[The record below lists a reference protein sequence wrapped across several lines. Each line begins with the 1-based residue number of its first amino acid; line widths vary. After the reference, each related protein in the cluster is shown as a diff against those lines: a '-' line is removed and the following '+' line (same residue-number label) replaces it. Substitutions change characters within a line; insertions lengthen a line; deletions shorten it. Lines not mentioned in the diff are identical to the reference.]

1 MEESEPKTS
10 NKEESKG
17 PNYEEEEHKTMTST
31 DIEKEGKDIINQDNG
46 ECSTMTSIKS
56 EKSNLNLGESNEL
69 AGKECKTFNKNEN
82 SKSLIS
88 NEKGESKFKIPNG
101 NIDRLVPRSH
111 QRKRESSSSSSHE
124 TREKRQRE
132 GAEELQRLRKG
143 A

>member
-1 MEESEPKTS
+1 MEESELKTL
-10 NKEESKG
+10 NEEESKG

-31 DIEKEGKDIINQDNG
+31 DIEREGKEILNQDNG
-46 ECSTMTSIKS
+46 ECSAMTSIKS
-56 EKSNLNLGESNEL
+56 EESNLNLSESNEL
-69 AGKECKTFNKNEN
+69 AGKEYKTFIKNEN
-82 SKSLIS
+82 SKSLSS

-111 QRKRESSSSSSHE
+111 HRKRESSSSSCHE